1 MYRRL
6 LFLFLA
12 LLCVAFLLPALAAS
26 QEAPDKHER
35 PDRPDEKSA
44 AGDKPLGPPQGKPQG
59 PPPARVVAAKAK
71 SGMVRPTQEFVA
83 TIHFPEVADV
93 AAEVSGRVD
102 AVNFEAGDQ
111 VGRGDALVALDTE
124 ITRTELEAA
133 IHEHKQVLSS
143 LESAEKELAR
153 MEQLLANH
161 TVPQQDYDTAFFLVA
176 GLRNKATA
184 LDAETKKLQI
194 TLHKSVIRA
203 PFDGVVLERLTQRGE
218 WLGTGSAV
226 ASLARNDVVDV
237 YVHLPQPLLG
247 YIHKGLDL
255 DVRIGAAT
263 HTGTVEAVIPKG
275 DVATRTFPVKIR
287 LPNPGDLAQGMEARL
302 RVPAGEMVEAVLVP
316 RDAVL
321 QAQAQTS
328 VWAALG
334 GKAVNIPVR
343 VTAYPGLDAAVQSVS
358 PELQLAPGMD
368 VVIKGNERL
377 RPGQPVVLVNEA
389 QASDKAEPAKTGSQA
404 EPEPKE

>member
-1 MYRRL
+1 MYRRPR
-6 LFLFLA
+6 FLFLA
-12 LLCVAFLLPALAAS
+12 LLCLALLMPALAAG
-26 QEAPDKHER
+26 QDAPDR
-35 PDRPDEKSA
+35 PDRPDRSDGPDEKSA
-44 AGDKPLGPPQGKPQG
+44 AGDKPQGPPQGKSQG
-59 PPPARVVAAKAK
+59 PPPARVVVAKAK

-93 AAEVSGRVD
+93 AAEVAGRVD

-111 VGRGDALVALDTE
+111 AGQGDALVVLDTE

-153 MEQLLANH
+153 MEQLLSKH
-161 TVPQQDYDTAFFLVA
+161 TVPQQEYDTAFFLVA

-194 TLHKSVIRA
+194 TLEKSVIHA

-218 WLGTGSAV
+218 WLGIGSAV

-237 YVHLPQPLLG
+237 HVHLPQVLLG

-275 DVATRTFPVKIR
+275 DVATRTFPVRIR

-343 VTAYPGLDAAVQSVS
+343 VTAYPGQDAAVQSVS

-389 QASDKAEPAKTGSQA
+389 QASEKAA
-404 EPEPKE
+404 PEPKE